1 MPNTDR
7 RCGGGSEMLAEVVSV
22 ERGSVDEGAEVSKSV
37 YDMNESRFVEVW
49 GEGGW
54 ERARGDTGPTKG
66 EELCEIDGMGS
77 GGATV
82 IGVVCASV
90 LAVCVTDPAK

>member
-37 YDMNESRFVEVW
+37 YDMNESRFVEV
-49 GEGGW
+49 
-54 ERARGDTGPTKG
+54 
-66 EELCEIDGMGS
+66 
-77 GGATV
+77 
-82 IGVVCASV
+82 
-90 LAVCVTDPAK
+90 